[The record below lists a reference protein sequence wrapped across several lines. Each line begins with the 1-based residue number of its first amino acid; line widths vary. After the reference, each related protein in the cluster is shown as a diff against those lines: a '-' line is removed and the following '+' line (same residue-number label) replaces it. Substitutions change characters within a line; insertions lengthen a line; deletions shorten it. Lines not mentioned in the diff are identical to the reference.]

1 MQHDQLLEAE
11 ERLPGRSF
19 TDPEH
24 TLADARVMGRM
35 LGRLRLEAGSW
46 PGQRIPVE
54 LIAYPKPGCR
64 HWLAVPCPSALRTA
78 REVTAVGFF
87 GDLRPEV
94 DHAAIYQLE
103 AEVVERLSRYAADG
117 LLSYYDAE
125 LEPGIHGN
133 LVLFATREIPPAWHR
148 DLVHARAVLLA
159 PRHYRCVRLHRG
171 IIGGPLPGSGDLVVE
186 RTRYFD
192 FGQEPAWHGRRLF
205 GKPGHHRGLM
215 ASSLDPDEEAEPAP
229 LPRRRRRRGQMP

>member
-1 MQHDQLLEAE
+1 VQYDQRLEAG

-24 TLADARVMGRM
+24 TRADAEVMSRM
-35 LGRLRLEAGSW
+35 LRRLRLEAGSW
-46 PGQRIPVE
+46 PGWRAPVE
-54 LIAYPKPGCR
+54 LITFPRAGCR
-64 HWLAVPCPSALRTA
+64 HWLVVPRPSALRKA
-78 REVTAVGFF
+78 RDLTAVGFF
-87 GDLRPEV
+87 GDLRPQV

-133 LVLFATREIPPAWHR
+133 LVLFATRDIPAAWHG
-148 DLVHARAVLLA
+148 DVVHARAVLLA
-159 PRHYRCVRLHRG
+159 PRHYRCLRLHRG
-171 IIGGPLPGSGDLVVE
+171 IIRGPFLGSGDLAVE

-205 GKPGHHRGLM
+205 G
-215 ASSLDPDEEAEPAP
+215 
-229 LPRRRRRRGQMP
+229 

>member
-1 MQHDQLLEAE
+1 VHHDQLLEAE

-24 TLADARVMGRM
+24 TRADAGVMGRM
-35 LGRLRLEAGSW
+35 LARLRLEAGSW
-46 PGQRIPVE
+46 PGRRTPVE
-54 LIAYPKPGCR
+54 LITYAGAGGR
-64 HWLAVPCPSALRTA
+64 HWLVVPCPSALCTG

-87 GDLRPEV
+87 GDLRPDV
-94 DHAAIYQLE
+94 DHASIYRLE

-133 LVLFATREIPPAWHR
+133 LVLFATREVPAAWHR
-148 DLVHARAVLLA
+148 DVVHARAVLLA
-159 PRHYRCVRLHRG
+159 PRHYRCLRLHRG
-171 IIGGPLPGSGDLVVE
+171 IIGGPLLGSGDLVVE

-192 FGQEPAWHGRRLF
+192 FGQEPAWHGRRLL
-205 GKPGHHRGLM
+205 GQGGAPSR
-215 ASSLDPDEEAEPAP
+215 PDG
-229 LPRRRRRRGQMP
+229 R

>member
-1 MQHDQLLEAE
+1 MQHDHLVEAG

-24 TLADARVMGRM
+24 TCADAGVMGRM
-35 LGRLRLEAGSW
+35 LGRLRLEARSW
-46 PGQRIPVE
+46 PGRRTPVE
-54 LIAYPKPGCR
+54 LIAYPEAGCR
-64 HWLAVPCPSALRTA
+64 HWLVVPCPSALRKA
-78 REVTAVGFF
+78 RDVTAVGFF

-103 AEVVERLSRYAADG
+103 AEVVERLSRYAPDG

-133 LVLFATREIPPAWHR
+133 LVLFATREVPAAWHG
-148 DLVHARAVLLA
+148 DAVHARAVLLA
-159 PRHYRCVRLHRG
+159 PRHYRGLRLHRG
-171 IIGGPLPGSGDLVVE
+171 IIGGPLLGSGDLVVE

-205 GKPGHHRGLM
+205 G
-215 ASSLDPDEEAEPAP
+215 
-229 LPRRRRRRGQMP
+229 